1 VLLWEV
7 VSQPRRAQQPL
18 LSRREPEALPRVRV
32 DREGHLSDSPGAGQ
46 VFGWRGADTAPRI
59 LTVKTTAF
67 RRDRS

>member
-32 DREGHLSDSPGAGQ
+32 DREGHLSDSRAGQ